1 VGLPLLFRSRHYVIV
16 DKPAGLLSVGDARAG
31 QPGVAEVLAQ
41 EGLRGLAVH
50 RLDRDVSGAL
60 LVALEEEAR
69 EALQDLFRQRVVH
82 KVYWALAS
90 GTGLPARGRWTDPI
104 LEERGT
110 ARVSARGKPART
122 IFRVLERHGA
132 CTELEI
138 DLETGRKN
146 QIRVHAAHAGAPLV
160 GERRYA
166 RGRDS
171 ALRARR
177 LALHAWRLSFRD
189 PWSGEEVAVEAPLP
203 ADLSEL
209 RQRAAGR
216 SDGRT

>member
-1 VGLPLLFRSRHYVIV
+1 MTLPLLFQDERLVIV
-16 DKPAGLLSVGDARAG
+16 DKPAGLLSVGDAPAG
-31 QPGVAEVLAQ
+31 LDGVAEVLSRQ
-41 EGLRGLAVH
+41 GLRGLPVH

-60 LVALEEEAR
+60 LVALGEAER
-69 EALQDLFRQRVVH
+69 DALQDLFRRRAVR

-90 GTGLPARGRWTDPI
+90 GRPLPDQGRWTDPI
-104 LEERGT
+104 LEERGA
-110 ARVSARGKPART
+110 ARVSGRGKPART
-122 IFRVLERHGA
+122 AFRVLARHAA
-132 CTELEI
+132 CVELEI

-177 LALHAWRLSFRD
+177 VALHAWRLAFPH
-189 PWSGEEVAVEAPLP
+189 PWTGAEIAVEAPLP
-203 ADLSEL
+203 DDLLEL
-209 RQRAAGR
+209 RARAAGGR
-216 SDGRT
+216 AGRT